1 MTRSQYVLRRLVF
14 AVVTVI
20 IAVTVNFFIF
30 RAAPGDPVSQIGLI
44 PNASP
49 EVLQHLRHD
58 YGVDRPV
65 FVQYSHYLKE
75 LVHGHLGVSTA
86 NHALV
91 TANLKQD
98 ILNTLPMVVLAS
110 LFAIAIGLLVGVL
123 LAWMRN
129 TRVEGPGLTLVL
141 ATYAAPTQWIGLILL
156 TMFAGTLPS
165 GGIRDEF
172 LVNPSFGT
180 QAVDLF
186 RHMILPATALGL
198 AIFGQYAFI
207 VRASML
213 DVLGEDFML
222 TARAKGLPIRRQL
235 IRHGL
240 RNALLPITSLAALI
254 LGSIVGGT
262 ILVET
267 VFSYPGIGEAT
278 AQAVTERD
286 YPMLQ
291 GAFLVLTVSVVVCN
305 LIADLL
311 VARLDPRVTS

>member
-1 MTRSQYVLRRLVF
+1 MTRSQYVIRRLLF
-14 AVVTVI
+14 AVATVI

-30 RAAPGDPVSQIGLI
+30 RAAPGDPASRLGLL

-49 EVLQHLRHD
+49 KFLAHLRHD
-58 YGVDRPV
+58 YGVDQSI
-65 FVQYSHYLKE
+65 FAQYFRYLRE
-75 LVHGHLGVSTA
+75 LVHGHLGVSTS
-86 NHALV
+86 NQALV
-91 TANLKQD
+91 LTNIKQD
-98 ILNTLPMVVLAS
+98 LLNTLPMVALGT
-110 LFAIAIGLLVGVL
+110 LLAIAIGLVVGVL

-129 TRVEGPGLTLVL
+129 TRVEGTGLTLVL
-141 ATYAAPTQWIGLILL
+141 ATYAAPTQWLGLILL
-156 TMFAGTLPS
+156 TLFAGTLPS

-180 QAVDLF
+180 QALDLF

-198 AIFGQYAFI
+198 SIFGQYAFI

-222 TARAKGLPIRRQL
+222 TARAKGLPVRRQL

-254 LGSIVGGT
+254 LGSIVGAT

-267 VFSYPGIGEAT
+267 VFSYPGIGQAT
-278 AQAVTERD
+278 AQAVSERD

-291 GAFLVLTVSVVVCN
+291 GSFLVLTVSVVVCN

-311 VARLDPRVTS
+311 VARLDPRVAN